1 MQGSVTG
8 SLETKR
14 KEYSFLARDYQSNL
28 IHRHYFNYAIAQSEV
43 DVFLLFMP
51 SPQ

>member
-14 KEYSFLARDYQSNL
+14 KEYSFLARDYQTLYIAIIL
-28 IHRHYFNYAIAQSEV
+28 ILQ
-43 DVFLLFMP
+43 
-51 SPQ
+51 